1 MDGYVQFLVT
11 VCLCMVGS
19 WYLQKSTLKGEVM
32 DHLTKHD
39 KELSELRTKVETLT
53 GEIERLKNDIKEQE
67 NQITDQNA
75 LIKDLKSKYEESTKV
90 SIYI

>member
-32 DHLTKHD
+32 DQIK
-39 KELSELRTKVETLT
+39 TLT
-53 GEIERLKNDIKEQE
+53 GEVERLKSDIKEQK
-67 NQITDQNA
+67 NQITDQNT